1 MFRHNSMKTVL
12 KLDSQEVTRLFS
24 NLVLDGGRLSHQPG
38 SILGSTALVAGTT
51 VGAGILALPAVT
63 LPSGVIPSTVL
74 LIAVWLYALVSG
86 LLIAEVSLSAMRSLG
101 RESLGLLPMI
111 ESTLGLAGARIA
123 GGAYLFL
130 HYALLVAYIAQGGE
144 ILVSAAEQLFGI
156 QNVPAWVGTTSFTLV
171 FGGIMYFGRERLVEK
186 LNSAFVAIV
195 IASFLGLLLFGF
207 GQVKG
212 SGLLFQNWSALP
224 NAVPVMLVALFYHN
238 VIPAVALQL
247 EGDARLIRSSIF
259 VGSAIPLIM
268 FLAWNAVVLG
278 SVSPALVQGVSN
290 GRTVFDPLQILRD
303 NGTGEWLGV
312 LVSVFS
318 EFAIVT
324 SFIGFVYG
332 LLDLFKSISFV
343 APNELCLRKALYSLI
358 LFPPMSMSALN
369 PSIFFTA
376 IDYAG
381 TFSISVL
388 GGIIPALMSW
398 KQRQSNRE
406 HQPLV
411 GGGKVTLIVM
421 IGVASAV
428 IIKQILSI
436 YGF

>member
-1 MFRHNSMKTVL
+1 MFRHNSIKTVL
-12 KLDSQEVTRLFS
+12 KLDSQEETRLFS
-24 NLVLDGGRLSHQPG
+24 NLVLDGGRLTHQPG

-111 ESTLGLAGARIA
+111 ESNLGLAGARIA

-144 ILVSAAEQLFGI
+144 ILVSASEQLFDV

-238 VIPAVALQL
+238 VIPVVALQL

-278 SVSPALVQGVSN
+278 SVSPALVQGISN

-343 APNELCLRKALYSLI
+343 APNELSLRKAYSLI

-376 IDYAG
+376 LDYAG

-398 KQRQSNRE
+398 KQRQSNSE

-428 IIKQILSI
+428 IVKQIMSI

>member
-1 MFRHNSMKTVL
+1 MFRHNSIKTVL
-12 KLDSQEVTRLFS
+12 KLDSQEETRLFS
-24 NLVLDGGRLSHQPG
+24 NLVLDGGRLTHQPG

-144 ILVSAAEQLFGI
+144 ILVSAAEQLFDV

-343 APNELCLRKALYSLI
+343 APNELSLRKAYSLI
-358 LFPPMSMSALN
+358 LFPPMSMSAVN

-376 IDYAG
+376 LDYAG

-398 KQRQSNRE
+398 KQRQSNSE

-428 IIKQILSI
+428 IVKQILSI

>member
-1 MFRHNSMKTVL
+1 MFRHNSIKTVL
-12 KLDSQEVTRLFS
+12 KLDSQEETRLFS
-24 NLVLDGGRLSHQPG
+24 NLVLDGGRLTHQPG

-111 ESTLGLAGARIA
+111 ESNLGLAGARIA

-144 ILVSAAEQLFGI
+144 ILVSASEQLFDV

-238 VIPAVALQL
+238 VIPVVALQL

-303 NGTGEWLGV
+303 NGTGEWLGA

-343 APNELCLRKALYSLI
+343 APNELSLRKAYSLI

-376 IDYAG
+376 LDYAG

-398 KQRQSNRE
+398 KQRQSNSE

-428 IIKQILSI
+428 IVKQILSI

>member
-12 KLDSQEVTRLFS
+12 KLDSLEVTRLFS
-24 NLVLDGGRLSHQPG
+24 NLVLDGGRLTHQPG

-111 ESTLGLAGARIA
+111 ESTLGIAGARIA

-144 ILVSAAEQLFGI
+144 ILVSASEQLFDV

-238 VIPAVALQL
+238 VIPVVALQL

-343 APNELCLRKALYSLI
+343 APNELSLRKAYSLI
-358 LFPPMSMSALN
+358 LFPPMSMSAVN

-376 IDYAG
+376 LDYAG

-398 KQRQSNRE
+398 KQRQSNSE

-428 IIKQILSI
+428 IVKQILSI

>member
-1 MFRHNSMKTVL
+1 MFRHNSIKTVL
-12 KLDSQEVTRLFS
+12 KLDSQEETRLFS
-24 NLVLDGGRLSHQPG
+24 NLVLDGGRLTHQPG

-111 ESTLGLAGARIA
+111 ESNLGLAGARIA

-144 ILVSAAEQLFGI
+144 ILVSAAEQLFDV

-238 VIPAVALQL
+238 VIPVVALQL

-343 APNELCLRKALYSLI
+343 APNELSLRKAYSLI

-406 HQPLV
+406 HQSLV

-428 IIKQILSI
+428 IVKQILSI

>member
-1 MFRHNSMKTVL
+1 MFRHNSIKTVL
-12 KLDSQEVTRLFS
+12 KLDSQEETRLFS
-24 NLVLDGGRLSHQPG
+24 NLVLDGGRLTHQPG

-144 ILVSAAEQLFGI
+144 ILVSAAEQLFDV

-212 SGLLFQNWSALP
+212 SGLLFQNWSSLP

-238 VIPAVALQL
+238 VIPVVALQL

-290 GRTVFDPLQILRD
+290 GRNVFDPLQILRD
-303 NGTGEWLGV
+303 NGTGEWLGA

-343 APNELCLRKALYSLI
+343 APNELSLRKAYSLI
-358 LFPPMSMSALN
+358 LFPPMSMSAVN

-376 IDYAG
+376 LDYAG

-398 KQRQSNRE
+398 KQRQSNSE

-428 IIKQILSI
+428 IVKQILSI

>member
-1 MFRHNSMKTVL
+1 MFRHNSIKTVL
-12 KLDSQEVTRLFS
+12 KLDSQEETRLFS
-24 NLVLDGGRLSHQPG
+24 NLVLDGGRLTHQPG

-111 ESTLGLAGARIA
+111 ESNLGLAGARIA

-144 ILVSAAEQLFGI
+144 ILVSASEQLFDV

-238 VIPAVALQL
+238 VIPVVALQL

-278 SVSPALVQGVSN
+278 SVSPALVQGISN

-343 APNELCLRKALYSLI
+343 APNELSLRKAYSLI

-398 KQRQSNRE
+398 KQRQSNSE

-428 IIKQILSI
+428 IVKQILSI

>member
-1 MFRHNSMKTVL
+1 MFRHNSIKTVL
-12 KLDSQEVTRLFS
+12 KLDSQEETRLFS
-24 NLVLDGGRLSHQPG
+24 NLVLDGGRLTHQPG

-144 ILVSAAEQLFGI
+144 ILVSASEQLFDV

-238 VIPAVALQL
+238 VIPVVALQL

-278 SVSPALVQGVSN
+278 SVSPALVQGISN

-343 APNELCLRKALYSLI
+343 APNELSLRKAYSLI

-376 IDYAG
+376 LDYAG

-398 KQRQSNRE
+398 KQRQSNSE

-428 IIKQILSI
+428 IVKQILSI

>member
-1 MFRHNSMKTVL
+1 MFRHNSIKTVL
-12 KLDSQEVTRLFS
+12 KLDSQEETRLFS
-24 NLVLDGGRLSHQPG
+24 NLVLDGGRLTHQPG

-111 ESTLGLAGARIA
+111 ESNLGLAGARIA

-144 ILVSAAEQLFGI
+144 ILVSAAEQLFDV

-224 NAVPVMLVALFYHN
+224 NAVPVILVALFYHN
-238 VIPAVALQL
+238 VIPVVALQL

-343 APNELCLRKALYSLI
+343 APNELSLRKAYSLI
-358 LFPPMSMSALN
+358 LFPPMSMSAVN

-376 IDYAG
+376 LDYAG

-398 KQRQSNRE
+398 KQRQSNSE

-428 IIKQILSI
+428 IVKQILSI

>member
-12 KLDSQEVTRLFS
+12 KLDSLEVTRLFS
-24 NLVLDGGRLSHQPG
+24 NLVLDGGRLTHQPG

-144 ILVSAAEQLFGI
+144 ILVSASEQLFDV

-238 VIPAVALQL
+238 VIPVVALQL

-343 APNELCLRKALYSLI
+343 APNELSLRKAYSLI

-376 IDYAG
+376 LDYAG

-398 KQRQSNRE
+398 KQRQSNSE

-428 IIKQILSI
+428 IVKQILSI

>member
-12 KLDSQEVTRLFS
+12 KLDSLEVTRLFS
-24 NLVLDGGRLSHQPG
+24 NLVLDGGRLTHQPG

-144 ILVSAAEQLFGI
+144 ILVSAAEQLFDV

-212 SGLLFQNWSALP
+212 AGLLFQNWSALP

-247 EGDARLIRSSIF
+247 EGDTRLIRSSIF

-278 SVSPALVQGVSN
+278 SVSPALVQGISN

-343 APNELCLRKALYSLI
+343 APNELSLRKAYSLI

-398 KQRQSNRE
+398 KQRQSNSE

-428 IIKQILSI
+428 IVKQIMSI

>member
-24 NLVLDGGRLSHQPG
+24 NLVLDRGRLTHQPG

-144 ILVSAAEQLFGI
+144 ILVSAAEQLFDV

-238 VIPAVALQL
+238 VIPVVALQL

-343 APNELCLRKALYSLI
+343 APNELSLRKAYSLI

-398 KQRQSNRE
+398 KQRQSNSE

-428 IIKQILSI
+428 IVKQILSI

>member
-1 MFRHNSMKTVL
+1 
-12 KLDSQEVTRLFS
+12 
-24 NLVLDGGRLSHQPG
+24 
-38 SILGSTALVAGTT
+38 
-51 VGAGILALPAVT
+51 
-63 LPSGVIPSTVL
+63 
-74 LIAVWLYALVSG
+74 
-86 LLIAEVSLSAMRSLG
+86 
-101 RESLGLLPMI
+101 
-111 ESTLGLAGARIA
+111 
-123 GGAYLFL
+123 
-130 HYALLVAYIAQGGE
+130 
-144 ILVSAAEQLFGI
+144 
-156 QNVPAWVGTTSFTLV
+156 
-171 FGGIMYFGRERLVEK
+171 
-186 LNSAFVAIV
+186 
-195 IASFLGLLLFGF
+195 
-207 GQVKG
+207 
-212 SGLLFQNWSALP
+212 
-224 NAVPVMLVALFYHN
+224 
-238 VIPAVALQL
+238 
-247 EGDARLIRSSIF
+247 
-259 VGSAIPLIM
+259 M

>member
-1 MFRHNSMKTVL
+1 MFRHNSIKTVL
-12 KLDSQEVTRLFS
+12 KLDSQEETRLFS
-24 NLVLDGGRLSHQPG
+24 NLVLDGGRLTHQPG

-86 LLIAEVSLSAMRSLG
+86 LLIAEVSLSAMRSFG
-101 RESLGLLPMI
+101 RESIGLLAMI
-111 ESTLGLAGARIA
+111 ESTLGLTGARIA

-144 ILVSAAEQLFGI
+144 ILVSASEQLFDV

-238 VIPAVALQL
+238 VIPVVALQL

-343 APNELCLRKALYSLI
+343 APNELSLRKAYSLI

-376 IDYAG
+376 LDYAG

-398 KQRQSNRE
+398 KQRQSNSE

-428 IIKQILSI
+428 IVKQILSI

>member
-24 NLVLDGGRLSHQPG
+24 NLVLDGGRLTHQPG

-144 ILVSAAEQLFGI
+144 ILVSAAEQLFDV

-238 VIPAVALQL
+238 VIPVVALQL

-278 SVSPALVQGVSN
+278 SVSPALVQGISN

-343 APNELCLRKALYSLI
+343 APNELSLRKAYSLI

-376 IDYAG
+376 LDYAG

-398 KQRQSNRE
+398 KQRQSNSE

-428 IIKQILSI
+428 IVKQILSI

>member
-1 MFRHNSMKTVL
+1 MLGHNSIKTVL
-12 KLDSQEVTRLFS
+12 KLDSQEATRLFS

-101 RESLGLLPMI
+101 RESIGLLAMI
-111 ESTLGLAGARIA
+111 ESTLGLTGARIA

-144 ILVSAAEQLFGI
+144 ILVSAAEQLFGM

-212 SGLLFQNWSALP
+212 AGLLFQNWSALP

-238 VIPAVALQL
+238 VIPVITLQL

-259 VGSAIPLIM
+259 IGSAIPLIM

-343 APNELCLRKALYSLI
+343 APNESSLRKALSLI

-376 IDYAG
+376 LDYAG

-428 IIKQILSI
+428 IVKQILSI

>member
-1 MFRHNSMKTVL
+1 MFRHNSIKTVL
-12 KLDSQEVTRLFS
+12 KLDSQEETRLFS
-24 NLVLDGGRLSHQPG
+24 NLVLDGGRLTHQPG

-144 ILVSAAEQLFGI
+144 ILVSAAEQLFDM

-212 SGLLFQNWSALP
+212 AGLLFQNWSALP

-238 VIPAVALQL
+238 VIPVVALQL

-343 APNELCLRKALYSLI
+343 APNELSLRKAYSLI
-358 LFPPMSMSALN
+358 LFPPMSMSAVN

-376 IDYAG
+376 LDYAG
-381 TFSISVL
+381 TFSISIL

-398 KQRQSNRE
+398 KQRQSNSE

-428 IIKQILSI
+428 IVKQILSI

>member
-24 NLVLDGGRLSHQPG
+24 NLVLDGGRLTHQPG

-144 ILVSAAEQLFGI
+144 ILVSASEQLFDV

-278 SVSPALVQGVSN
+278 SVSPALVHGVSN

-324 SFIGFVYG
+324 SFIGFVYA

-343 APNELCLRKALYSLI
+343 APNELSLRKAYSLI

-376 IDYAG
+376 LDYAG

-398 KQRQSNRE
+398 KQRQSNSE

-428 IIKQILSI
+428 IVKQILSI

>member
-144 ILVSAAEQLFGI
+144 ILVSAAEQLFGM

-238 VIPAVALQL
+238 VIPVVALQL

-290 GRTVFDPLQILRD
+290 GGTVFDPLQILRD

-343 APNELCLRKALYSLI
+343 APNELSLRKAYSLI

-398 KQRQSNRE
+398 KQRQSNSE

-428 IIKQILSI
+428 IVKQILSI